1 MSLIVKLIILTI
13 AICGFIALVC
23 SFIAYCPSSLIAC
36 IFRSIFEKDEY
47 DIFLSFKEFTDYYW
61 LNPEAYYFTSD
72 AYACDTTTYVKVK
85 RIVNYN
91 EIYIGFETSIDYYLF
106 YKWKKKLDREKYQ
119 LDREKYHNNRNSEI
133 QKNTRKFVELIQK
146 DIDKLREQS
155 NKELDEANKLL
166 KGIKND

>member
-1 MSLIVKLIILTI
+1 MYLIVKLIILTI
-13 AICGFIALVC
+13 AILGFIALVC
-23 SFIAYCPSSLIAC
+23 LFIAYCPSSLIAC

-72 AYACDTTTYVKVK
+72 AYECDTTTYVKVK

-91 EIYIGFETSIDYYLF
+91 EIYIGFKTSIDYYLF
-106 YKWKKKLDREKYQ
+106 YKWKKK